1 MSAPAPAPLRVALL
15 GCGVVGASVARLL
28 VEHHGDL
35 AARIGRPLEIVG
47 IAVRRLGRDR
57 SDVPVDPSLFTTDA
71 ADLVTRADIVVEV
84 IGGIEPT
91 RDLIL
96 AAMANGAS
104 VVSANKALLAEDGPT
119 LYAAADKAGV
129 DLYYEAAV
137 AGAIPI
143 LRPIRDSLAGDRI
156 TKVIGIVNGTTNFV
170 LDKMDSTGAGF
181 AETVEVAQSLG
192 YAEADPTADVEGFD
206 AAAKAAILA
215 SLAFHTRVSS
225 AQVHRE
231 GISEV
236 TAADIAAAAE
246 MGCVVKLL
254 AICERVEGPDGDAV
268 SVRVHPAMIPR
279 SHPLG
284 SVRDAFNAVFVEAE
298 AAGQLM
304 FYGRGA
310 GGDPTA
316 SAVLGDVVEVARH
329 RVNGGR
335 GAGESAYADLRVLP
349 MGAALTRYHI
359 SLDVADRP
367 GVLASVATAF
377 ADHEVS
383 IETVR
388 QTVAE
393 QEEGRAESGAN
404 LVVVTHKAPDAALS
418 ATVAA
423 LGELDTVREV
433 VSVMR
438 VEGD

>member
-1 MSAPAPAPLRVALL
+1 
-15 GCGVVGASVARLL
+15 
-28 VEHHGDL
+28 
-35 AARIGRPLEIVG
+35 
-47 IAVRRLGRDR
+47 
-57 SDVPVDPSLFTTDA
+57 
-71 ADLVTRADIVVEV
+71 
-84 IGGIEPT
+84 
-91 RDLIL
+91 
-96 AAMANGAS
+96 
-104 VVSANKALLAEDGPT
+104 
-119 LYAAADKAGV
+119 
-129 DLYYEAAV
+129 
-137 AGAIPI
+137 
-143 LRPIRDSLAGDRI
+143 
-156 TKVIGIVNGTTNFV
+156 
-170 LDKMDSTGAGF
+170 
-181 AETVEVAQSLG
+181 
-192 YAEADPTADVEGFD
+192 
-206 AAAKAAILA
+206 
-215 SLAFHTRVSS
+215 
-225 AQVHRE
+225 
-231 GISEV
+231 
-236 TAADIAAAAE
+236 
-246 MGCVVKLL
+246 
-254 AICERVEGPDGDAV
+254 
-268 SVRVHPAMIPR
+268 MIPR